1 MPSPANTP
9 IKPPDP
15 NAPFFN
21 VREVAGLLHCS
32 VRTVRRMIAA
42 GYPHSQRAGKGGTI
56 LVSREDLT
64 HYYAATR
71 VDPLG
76 LASPRGR
83 RRLKSA
89 A

>member
-9 IKPPDP
+9 IQPDP
-15 NAPFFN
+15 NAPFLSI
-21 VREVAGLLHCS
+21 REVAWELRCS
-32 VRTVRRMIAA
+32 VRTVRRMIAD
-42 GYPHSQRAGKGGTI
+42 GYPHSQRSGKGGTI
-56 LVSREDLT
+56 LVSRDDLT

-76 LASPRGR
+76 LSSPRGHR
-83 RRLKSA
+83 RIKSA